1 MTMPF
6 EILAA
11 EIREKAQRLRSENP
25 DPHAYL
31 EHEWQRLRLDGPA
44 PSSAAQSFARGYLLR
59 FSGNELI
66 SAIYRLVL
74 KREAD
79 AEGLRQYASL
89 IQAGAHPYLVA
100 GIIGTSKEARSMGT
114 PIAEF
119 RSYRGL
125 AYVLKFERF
134 LPLVRRTVFL
144 VARMLASR
152 TEDAD
157 RNRFWFGV
165 LQSTHTTMTS
175 WHAVLTRQNEIL
187 AGLQQ
192 RVLRTEKNLDQA
204 QQQVAAS
211 VAKLSIRA
219 LSGSAQTESAQPQ
232 FNSGAS
238 PYTTSGPEQATDPK
252 LSAELDQYYLAF
264 EDSHR
269 GNAEQMRAR
278 YLPYTAEL
286 EQLKKS
292 VPDPTK
298 PLLDLGC
305 GRGEWLSF
313 VAEQG
318 ITARGI
324 DSNPVMVKQA
334 ADQGL
339 SVTQSD
345 LISALKTQPDQS
357 LAAVTAFHVIEHLP
371 FAALFECVA
380 QSWRALA
387 PGGLLIFETPNPEN
401 LLVASHTFYHDHT
414 HRNPLTPSS
423 MQFLLHY
430 WGFRQVTIKRL
441 NPYPEQARVPGEDLL
456 TERFNGHFCGPQ
468 DFSVVGIK

>member
-1 MTMPF
+1 MTTPF
-6 EILAA
+6 EVLAA

-25 DPHAYL
+25 DPHSYL
-31 EHEWQRLRLDGPA
+31 EHEWQRLRMEGPVPLSA
-44 PSSAAQSFARGYLLR
+44 SQSSARGYLLR
-59 FSGNELI
+59 FTGNELI

-79 AEGLRQYASL
+79 AEGLRQYSSL
-89 IQAGAHPYLVA
+89 IQAGAHPFLIA
-100 GIIGTSKEARSMGT
+100 GIIGTSKEARALGAPT
-114 PIAEF
+114 AEF

-125 AYVLKFERF
+125 AYLLKFERF
-134 LPLVRRTVFL
+134 MPLIRRTVFL
-144 VARMLASR
+144 LAHFFASR

-165 LQSTHTTMTS
+165 LQSMHSIMTS
-175 WHAVLTRQNEIL
+175 WHAVLTRQTEIL

-192 RVLRTEKNLDQA
+192 RIARNERSLEQA

-211 VAKLSIRA
+211 VTKLNMRA
-219 LSGSAQTESAQPQ
+219 ITDSVR
-232 FNSGAS
+232 GAS
-238 PYTTSGPEQATDPK
+238 APAPTPAPQAASDPK
-252 LSAELDQYYLAF
+252 LAAELNQYYLAF

-278 YLPYTAEL
+278 YLPYTVEL
-286 EQLKKS
+286 EHLKKTVADNS
-292 VPDPTK
+292 K

-318 ITARGI
+318 IAACGI

-339 SVTQSD
+339 QVTQSD
-345 LISALKTQPDQS
+345 LISALKTRPDAS

-371 FAALFECVA
+371 FEVLFECVA

-430 WGFRQVTIKRL
+430 WGFQQVSIKRL
-441 NPYPEQARVPGEDLL
+441 NPYPEQARLPGEDLL

-468 DFSVVGIK
+468 DFAVVGIK

>member
-6 EILAA
+6 EVLAA
-11 EIREKAQRLRSENP
+11 EIREKAQRLRAENP

-31 EHEWQRLRLDGPA
+31 EHEWQRLRIDALVPFT
-44 PSSAAQSFARGYLLR
+44 AAQSSARGYLLR
-59 FSGNELI
+59 FSGNELM

-89 IQAGAHPYLVA
+89 IAAGAHPYLVA
-100 GIIGTSKEARSMGT
+100 GIIGTSKEARSIGAA
-114 PIAEF
+114 IAEF

-125 AYVLKFERF
+125 AYLLKFERF
-134 LPLVRRTVFL
+134 LPPIRQIVFL
-144 VARMLASR
+144 FARMLASR

-165 LQSTHTTMTS
+165 LQSTQTTMTS

-192 RVLRTEKNLDQA
+192 RVLRAEKNLDQA
-204 QQQVAAS
+204 RQQVAAS
-211 VAKLSIRA
+211 VAKLSVRA
-219 LSGSAQTESAQPQ
+219 LSDTAQIESVDPKL
-232 FNSGAS
+232 NSGAS
-238 PYTTSGPEQATDPK
+238 SHTTAGSEPLIDPK
-252 LSAELDQYYLAF
+252 LSAELNQYYLAF

-278 YLPYTAEL
+278 YLPYITEL

-292 VPDPTK
+292 VLDSKK

-318 ITARGI
+318 ITAQGV

-334 ADQGL
+334 ADKGL
-339 SVTQSD
+339 AVTQSD
-345 LISALKTQPDQS
+345 LISALKTQSDAS

-371 FAALFECVA
+371 FAVLFECVA

-430 WGFRQVTIKRL
+430 WGFQRVAIKRL

-468 DFSVVGIK
+468 DFAVVGIK

>member
-1 MTMPF
+1 
-6 EILAA
+6 
-11 EIREKAQRLRSENP
+11 
-25 DPHAYL
+25 
-31 EHEWQRLRLDGPA
+31 
-44 PSSAAQSFARGYLLR
+44 
-59 FSGNELI
+59 
-66 SAIYRLVL
+66 
-74 KREAD
+74 
-79 AEGLRQYASL
+79 
-89 IQAGAHPYLVA
+89 
-100 GIIGTSKEARSMGT
+100 
-114 PIAEF
+114 
-119 RSYRGL
+119 
-125 AYVLKFERF
+125 
-134 LPLVRRTVFL
+134 VFL
-144 VARMLASR
+144 VARILASR

-165 LQSTHTTMTS
+165 LQSTHTTITS

-219 LSGSAQTESAQPQ
+219 LSGSAQTESAEPQ

-238 PYTTSGPEQATDPK
+238 PHTTSGPEQATDPK

-334 ADQGL
+334 VDEGL

-371 FAALFECVA
+371 FAVLFECVA

-430 WGFRQVTIKRL
+430 WGFRQVIIKRL

-468 DFSVVGIK
+468 DFAVVGIK